1 MFKYKIIL
9 FFLLSICFSFAQT
22 DTTQR
27 RGTIKIGKPKDAE
40 IYIKVISNFDNFDF
54 PKIDHDFSRDELF
67 QPCPIVEGY
76 SYPFNYTKYFNDN
89 FKSKQIDLKGK
100 TNDTVVLEVKILAN
114 GKNYLKDKSKTMM
127 IKDLPA
133 VYNEKE
139 GAFELNNLHLN
150 CLSFLKNIK
159 QWTPG
164 YVVFPLKNRFKGETV
179 IKPNKKNVDVTGTIT
194 ILFSSTPFED

>member
-9 FFLLSICFSFAQT
+9 LFLLCTYYSFAQT
-22 DTTQR
+22 DTTQM
-27 RGTIKIGKPKDAE
+27 RGTIKIGKPKDGE
-40 IYIKVISNFDNFDF
+40 IYIKTISNFDNFDL
-54 PKIDHDFSRDELF
+54 PKIAHDFSKNELF
-67 QPCPIVEGY
+67 QPYPIVEGF

-114 GKNYLKDKSKTMM
+114 GKIYIKDKSRTMM
-127 IKDLPA
+127 IKNLSA
-133 VYNEKE
+133 IYNEKE
-139 GAFELNNLHLN
+139 AGFELNNLHLN
-150 CLSFLKNIK
+150 CLAFLKNIK

-164 YVVFPLKNRFKGETV
+164 YIVFPIKDKFKGETV
-179 IKPNKKNVDVTGTIT
+179 IKLNKKNVDVTGTIT